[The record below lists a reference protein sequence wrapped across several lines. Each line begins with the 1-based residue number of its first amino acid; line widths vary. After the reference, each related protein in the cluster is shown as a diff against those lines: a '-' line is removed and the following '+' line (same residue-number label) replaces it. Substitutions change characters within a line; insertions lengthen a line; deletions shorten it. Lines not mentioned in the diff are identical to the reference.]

1 MSTKRFSE
9 KVVIITGASSGI
21 GRATAVAFGKEGA
34 TVVVAARRREQSE
47 ETVRLVEAVGGRAQ
61 FVETDVTKAGDVER
75 MVAAAVSAYGRV
87 DIAFNNAGGAES
99 PLPFIEQPESAFDQV
114 MDVAVKGTWLCM
126 KAEIAAM
133 LRNGFDGGVI
143 VNMSSIAGVV
153 GVPGAPIYTASK
165 HAVLGLTKA
174 TALEHA
180 RSGIRINAICPGAV
194 ETEVLVAYFEQNPV
208 VKTGMAARHPLGRL
222 ASPEEVA
229 AAVLWLSSAESSFM
243 TGQALM
249 LDGGY
254 TIQ

>member
-1 MSTKRFSE
+1 MSSTRFSG

-21 GRATAVAFGKEGA
+21 GRATAVAFGKEEA
-34 TVVVAARRREQSE
+34 TVVVAARRREQSL
-47 ETVRLVEAVGGRAQ
+47 ETVRLVEAAGGRAQ
-61 FVETDVTKAGDVER
+61 FVEADVTKAGDVER
-75 MVAAAVSAYGRV
+75 MVAATVAAYGRV
-87 DIAFNNAGGAES
+87 DIAFNNAGGAEA
-99 PLPFIEQPESAFDQV
+99 PLPFVEQPEAAFDQV

-133 LRNGFDGGVI
+133 FKTGGGVI

-180 RSGIRINAICPGAV
+180 RAGIRINAICPGAV
-194 ETEVLVAYFEQNPV
+194 ETESLMAYFEQNPV
-208 VKTGMAARHPLGRL
+208 VKMGMAAGHPLGRL

-229 AAVLWLSSAESSFM
+229 AAVLWLSSGESSFM